1 MQKGGKDLLIKLLRW
16 FTGYLLVHI
25 KGYSPERFI
34 NLCSNNNILIW
45 KLKKI
50 STGYEFYISVK
61 GFKKLRPIVK
71 KTRTRPFIIKRIGF
85 PFVCSRFKKRKFFLI
100 GILLCSIIL
109 YGLSLFIWDI
119 SIEGEYT
126 NTKEIILEYLESQ
139 GVYNGVLKRNINC
152 QNIEEKIRKEYKDI
166 GWVSAEIRGTRLLL
180 KITETNIIKKNEE
193 KVEPHHII
201 ATKNGIITSIVTRKG
216 TPKVKIGDIV
226 KKGDIIV
233 SGIIEIIRDNTEII
247 NKEVVPS
254 DADIRMKTIYNYKDS
269 LPLNYIKKDYTLE
282 SKKGFA
288 ISIFNR
294 KIILYKPLKKY
305 NKYDIIVN
313 DNNIKLSE
321 NFYLP
326 IIFHVTEYKEYFEN
340 DSVYSE
346 EEAIKIVQDKINLFL
361 SKLTDKGVYVIENN
375 VKVTIK
381 QDTCIAS
388 GKIIV
393 EESAVKEQSI
403 DDSEWRI
410 TETDELSGD
419 DN

>member
-1 MQKGGKDLLIKLLRW
+1 MLIKLLRW
-16 FTGYLLVHI
+16 FSGYLLVEI

-71 KTRTRPFIIKRIGF
+71 KTRTRPFIIKRFGF
-85 PFVCSRFKKRKFFLI
+85 PFLMNRGKKRKFFLI
-100 GILLCSIIL
+100 GIFLCVIIL
-109 YGLSLFIWDI
+109 YSLSLFIWDI

-126 NTKEIILEYLESQ
+126 NTKEVILEYLDSQ
-139 GVYNGVLKRNINC
+139 GVYSGVLKRNVNC
-152 QNIEEKIRKEYKDI
+152 QTIEEKLRKQYVDI

-180 KITETNIIKKNEE
+180 KITETNILDIKE
-193 KVEPHHII
+193 KKEEPHHII
-201 ATKNGIITSIVTRKG
+201 ATKDGIITSIVTRKG
-216 TPKVKIGDIV
+216 TPKVKIGSIV

-254 DADIRMKTIYNYKDS
+254 DADVRMKTVYNYNDS
-269 LPLNYIKKDYTLE
+269 LPLDYIKKDYTLKT
-282 SKKGFA
+282 KKGYA

-294 KIILYKPLKKY
+294 KIILYKPLKRY

-313 DNNIKLSE
+313 DNNIKLGE

-326 IIFHVTEYKEYFEN
+326 VIFHVTEYREYLEDN
-340 DSVYSE
+340 SIYSE
-346 EEAIKIVQDKINLFL
+346 EEAKKIVQDKLDLFI
-361 SKLTDKGVYVIENN
+361 SKLTDKGVVVIENN
-375 VKVTIK
+375 VKIAIK
-381 QDTCIAS
+381 KDTCIAS

-393 EESAVKEQSI
+393 EESAIKEQAI